1 MSDRLAQALRA
12 FSSAVFDIQRLAQS
26 QSIEHF
32 HNRMIER
39 LAELIAF
46 DKAWW
51 GLAALIDGLPVERSP
66 KLFKLPPQYLPD
78 WQSIWRE
85 DVTID
90 SVHSHPGRAVVI
102 DMSTTAGLAWL
113 GAKYQIK
120 QLMCIIV
127 TDPITR
133 LSEHLALYR
142 SPGIPSFSP
151 QEALVLETLMPHLS
165 AAVAA
170 NRIRTLIAT
179 RESLSNPQNLALAV
193 CDGHG
198 TLHCAEPGFIALLL
212 QCWPQWSG
220 PALPM
225 KVEPGE
231 HTIDR
236 LHLSISRTG
245 DLLLIAGR
253 QQSLLETLSPRE
265 HAVAQGFGEGKTYK
279 EVARDLG
286 LAPNTVRHHIR
297 SIYSK
302 LGVKDKTRIAQL
314 LRKDP
319 G

>member
-1 MSDRLAQALRA
+1 MSDRFAQTLSA
-12 FSSAVFDIQRLAQS
+12 FSSAVLDIQRLAQN

-32 HNRMIER
+32 HHRMIER

-51 GLAALIDGLPVERSP
+51 GLAALTDGLPVERSP
-66 KLFKLPPQYLPD
+66 QLFKLPAQYLLD
-78 WQSIWRE
+78 WQTIWHD
-85 DVTID
+85 DVTIAT
-90 SVHSHPGRAVVI
+90 VHSHPGHAVVI
-102 DMSTTAGLAWL
+102 DMSTTAGLSWL
-113 GAKYQIK
+113 GDKYRIK

-142 SPGIPSFSP
+142 SPDMDAFNP
-151 QEALVLETLMPHLS
+151 QEALLLEALMPHLS

-179 RESLSNPQNLALAV
+179 RETLSNPQNLALAV

-225 KVEPGE
+225 KIEPGE

-236 LHLSISRTG
+236 LHLTFSHAG
-245 DLLLIAGR
+245 DLWLIAGR
-253 QQSLLETLSPRE
+253 QQNLLETLSPRE